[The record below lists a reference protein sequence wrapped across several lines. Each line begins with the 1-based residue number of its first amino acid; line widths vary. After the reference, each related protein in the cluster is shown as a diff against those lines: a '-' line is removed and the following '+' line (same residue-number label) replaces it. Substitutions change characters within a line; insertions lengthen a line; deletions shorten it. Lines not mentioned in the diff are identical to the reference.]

1 MTRQDH
7 IDILQARI
15 KRANL
20 MGDYIGADNDR
31 LLLEDLKKVTDKE
44 YAVYI
49 KLLGRYAEHSAFSG
63 IQSGKLHGSK
73 VR

>member
-1 MTRQDH
+1 MTRQEH
-7 IDILQARI
+7 IAKLEKRI
-15 KRANL
+15 KRANA

-49 KLLGRYAEHSAFSG
+49 KLRGRYAEHSTISG
-63 IQSGKLHGSK
+63 IQSTRIHHD
-73 VR
+73 RRN